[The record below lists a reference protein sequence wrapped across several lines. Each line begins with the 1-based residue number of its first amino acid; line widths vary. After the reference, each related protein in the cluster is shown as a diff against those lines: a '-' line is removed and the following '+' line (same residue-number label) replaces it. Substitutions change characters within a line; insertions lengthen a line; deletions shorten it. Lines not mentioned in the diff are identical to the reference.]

1 MVKFSKK
8 ASMLRAVVIGMLGTI
23 VMMDTL
29 SSTSPM
35 LAYTNSFMAFLFG
48 IFSIVGLYQ
57 IYCMSKENSR
67 NSPLAVVFALLLS
80 TALIFGKQL
89 ETYDRL
95 LIQSGRL
102 ILSVA
107 EILILAMYFS
117 PLVQFGWGLLG
128 QEGDK
133 PQTETVARSLIY
145 LFVRNWV
152 LIFICWIPVF
162 LAFYPGAFTYDA
174 QAEYV
179 QVATREFTTHHPL
192 LHVLLLGGFV
202 CAGNKFLDSYNIGIA
217 LYTVFQM
224 LVLSG
229 TFSYCILFLKSR
241 IKSRWVEIGSIL
253 FFGFF
258 PIIPM
263 YAVCSTKD
271 VLFTAALLIF
281 LIQLLQLCE
290 NPENYLSKRKNW
302 CIGIGSSSAMLLLR
316 NNGFYAYV
324 VWLCLLLLI
333 CGILR
338 VKSSKRIIKKGL
350 VFFGSSILIYFTVSM
365 LMAFVLGATPGGKQ
379 ELLTVPIQQLTRM
392 YYYNSDGFTEEQKE
406 TLYEILP
413 EDALN
418 NYRPRLSDLVKIS
431 FNNEQFT
438 ANPGKYVDLWMD
450 IGRDNLA
457 EYVNAWLLT
466 SYGYWYPDAINNV
479 YEGNQAFTYIFE
491 DSSFFGFE
499 TEQPGTRESK
509 FPMLEE
515 FYRKLSL
522 EIYQHKVPIIS
533 MFFSTGFMF
542 WVYLYVACYWLQR
555 KQWNKVIPMLLIGI
569 YWLTLLLG
577 PTYVVRYVLVFWF
590 ALPLLVTEV
599 LERKE

>member
-1 MVKFSKK
+1 MKK
-8 ASMLRAVVIGMLGTI
+8 CRAAVIGMLGTI
-23 VMMDTL
+23 VMVDTL
-29 SSTSPM
+29 SSSSPV
-35 LAYTNSFMAFLFG
+35 LAYTNSFMAFVFG

-57 IYCMSKENSR
+57 IYCRSKENAR
-67 NSPLAVVFALLLS
+67 ISPLAVVFALLLS

-95 LIQSGRL
+95 LMEGGRL
-102 ILSVA
+102 ILSAA
-107 EILILAMYFS
+107 EIVVLTAYVS
-117 PLVQFGWGLLG
+117 PFVQFGWGMLER
-128 QEGDK
+128 EGNK
-133 PQTETVARSLIY
+133 LPIETAAENRIA
-145 LFVRNWV
+145 LFVRNWM

-179 QVATREFTTHHPL
+179 QVASREFTTHHPL

-229 TFSYCILFLKSR
+229 ALSYCILFLKSR
-241 IKSRWVEIGSIL
+241 IKSRWVEIGSVL
-253 FFGFF
+253 YFGLF

-281 LIQLLQLCE
+281 FIQLLQLCE
-290 NPENYLSKRKNW
+290 DPENYLSKRKNW
-302 CIGIGSSSAMLLLR
+302 FMGVGSGSAMLLLR
-316 NNGFYAYV
+316 NNGIFAYII
-324 VWLCLLLLI
+324 WLCLLLLI

-338 VKSSKRIIKKGL
+338 VKNSKGIEKR
-350 VFFGSSILIYFTVSM
+350 GSIFLGSCIVIYYTVST
-365 LMAFVLGATPGGKQ
+365 LMGLALGAAPGGKQ
-379 ELLTVPIQQLTRM
+379 ELLTVPIQQLTRV
-392 YYYNSDGFTEEQKE
+392 YYYNSDSFTEEQKE

-413 EDALN
+413 EEALSK
-418 NYRPRLSDLVKIS
+418 YRPRLSDLVKIH
-431 FNNEQFT
+431 FNNEQF
-438 ANPGKYVDLWMD
+438 AAQPGKYVDLWLD

-479 YEGNQAFTYIFE
+479 YEGNQAYTYVFE

-509 FPMLEE
+509 FPILEE

-522 EIYQHKVPIIS
+522 EIYQHNVPIIS

-542 WVYLYVACYWLQR
+542 WVYLYVACYWLKR
-555 KQWNKVIPMLLIGI
+555 KQWNKVIPILLIGI

-577 PTYVVRYVLVFWF
+577 PTYVVRYVLIFWF
-590 ALPLLVTEV
+590 AIPLLVTEV
-599 LERKE
+599 